1 MNTTPATAF
10 KLVTKADA
18 AFAFDVC
25 IRTIDKYIRIGLL
38 SPPTAVGAKEYW
50 HPDDFMTEVDRLLGR
65 HQAEPLPSATC
76 AGGVPKPAVTKD
88 SSAAHRQKS
97 RQAAKLNQLNTGR

>member
-1 MNTTPATAF
+1 MNTTPPTAF

-18 AFAFDVC
+18 AFTFDVC

-50 HPDDFMTEVDRLLGR
+50 HPEDFLTEVDRLLGR
-65 HQAEPLPSATC
+65 NRPEPQTSAATP
-76 AGGVPKPAVTKD
+76 GSVPKAPTRKD

-97 RQAAKLNQLNTGR
+97 RQVSKLSELNRGR

>member
-1 MNTTPATAF
+1 MSTTSPIAF

-25 IRTIDKYIRIGLL
+25 IRTIDKYIRTGVL
-38 SPPTAVGAKEYW
+38 PQPTAVGAKEYW
-50 HPDDFMTEVDRLLGR
+50 HPADFMTHVDRLLGR
-65 HQAEPLPSATC
+65 NQAEPPPSATC
-76 AGGVPKPAVTKD
+76 AGRAPKAAVTRD

-97 RQAAKLNQLNTGR
+97 RQAAKLNELNTGR

>member
-25 IRTIDKYIRIGLL
+25 IRTIDKYIRSGLL
-38 SPPTAVGAKEYW
+38 SQPTTVGTKEYW
-50 HPDDFMTEVDRLLGR
+50 HPEDFMAEVDRLLGR
-65 HQAEPLPSATC
+65 NRPEAQALPGPASQVAT
-76 AGGVPKPAVTKD
+76 AKD
-88 SSAAHRQKS
+88 SSAAHRQKF
-97 RQAAKLNQLNTGR
+97 RQAAKLNELNTGR

>member
-1 MNTTPATAF
+1 MNTTPAAAF

-25 IRTIDKYIRIGLL
+25 LRTIDKYIRTGLL

-50 HPDDFMTEVDRLLGR
+50 HPEDFMGEVDRLLGR
-65 HQAEPLPSATC
+65 NRTEPQPPATC
-76 AGGVPKPAVTKD
+76 AGAVPKAPLSKD
-88 SSAAHRQKS
+88 SSATHRQKA
-97 RQAAKLNQLNTGR
+97 RQAVKLNQLNTGR